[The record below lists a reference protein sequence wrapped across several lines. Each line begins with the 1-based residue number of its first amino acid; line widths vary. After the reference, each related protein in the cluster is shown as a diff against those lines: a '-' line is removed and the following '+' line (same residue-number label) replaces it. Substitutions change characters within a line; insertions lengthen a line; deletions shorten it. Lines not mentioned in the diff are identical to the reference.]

1 MYPSNSG
8 VYYYKLRQVD
18 QDGSYTYSQTILIKV
33 QAAKGFVVKIY
44 PNTVDD
50 LLKVDLWINEDS
62 QLEVSVYDENGKN
75 VLTQPFGGW
84 RPAGKYSENL
94 RTEILMSGQYNLQI
108 KTSSGIVNKK
118 FTVAR

>member
-1 MYPSNSG
+1 MLKFIQY
-8 VYYYKLRQVD
+8 
-18 QDGSYTYSQTILIKV
+18 
-33 QAAKGFVVKIY
+33 
-44 PNTVDD
+44 TVDD